1 MEFDFETPPHPSSIK
16 GKIIAPE
23 PTIKFKLPIG
33 ISDDPRALQKAFQV
47 TCSLADVHHIEKGIK
62 PNDVGFNKLQE
73 QLSGSTATIKYDPIE
88 RTYIAVFSQLRI
100 NISGFQVYENGKF
113 KKKTKQ
119 HFATRYLIFF
129 VNFTLPNQQPM
140 VIFQQN
146 FAVNVYTHP
155 CQIGMLSFIHHSAT
169 ILLVLL
175 TFSRS
180 SRDCTSVCCSW

>member
-16 GKIIAPE
+16 GKIITPE

-33 ISDDPRALQKAFQV
+33 ISDDPRTLQKCFKV
-47 TCSLADVHHIEKGIK
+47 TCSLADVCHIEKGIK
-62 PNDVGFNKLQE
+62 PNDMNFNKLQD
-73 QLSGSTATIKYDPIE
+73 QLSGSQAVINYDAIE
-88 RTYIAVFSQLRI
+88 RTYVATFSQLRI
-100 NISGFQVYENGKF
+100 NVSGYQVYESGKF

-129 VNFTLPNQQPM
+129 VYFTLPNANPM

-155 CQIGMLSFIHHSAT
+155 CQIG
-169 ILLVLL
+169 ILLCVACL
-175 TFSRS
+175 TVR
-180 SRDCTSVCCSW
+180 TS